1 MATKTL
7 GTTANNSLTALAATP
22 APVAID
28 FAVIVNSILSDGL
41 SGNTSADV
49 QAPNAKGTIWPGAWE
64 MNGLLYIPNRGV
76 LKVFPGDW
84 VGVDSQGWP
93 VLVSANS
100 IANAAWTH
108 S

>member
-7 GTTANNSLTALAATP
+7 GTTANNSLTALAYLAGINSLTP
-22 APVAID
+22 ADVAT
-28 FAVIVNSILSDGL
+28 VNNGILDDRNPAHPRVGGFSQSTGR
-41 SGNTSADV
+41 
-49 QAPNAKGTIWPGAWE
+49 
-64 MNGLLYIPNRGV
+64 LYVPNRGV
-76 LKVFPGDW
+76 LVILPGDW

-93 VLVSANS
+93 ILVSANS

>member
-7 GTTANNSLTALAATP
+7 GTTAQTSLTALAWLNSLSSSAPLDVAT
-22 APVAID
+22 IT
-28 FAVIVNSILSDGL
+28 NSIKDDLNVAHPIYPDAFG
-41 SGNTSADV
+41 D
-49 QAPNAKGTIWPGAWE
+49 
-64 MNGLLYIPNRGV
+64 NGLLFVPNRGV
-76 LKVFPGDW
+76 LRILPGDW

-93 VLVSANS
+93 ILVSANS

>member
-7 GTTANNSLTALAATP
+7 GTTLTTSLTALSYLPGYNSGMAATDQ
-22 APVAID
+22 AAIQNAIKD
-28 FAVIVNSILSDGL
+28 DL
-41 SGNTSADV
+41 GNAHSLLA
-49 QAPNAKGTIWPGAWE
+49 GAFQ
-64 MNGLLYIPNRGV
+64 GGQLFIPNRGV
-76 LKVFPGDW
+76 LQVLPGDW

-93 VLVSANS
+93 ILVSKYS